1 MTTRRFYVYVVELES
16 LHRYQTKSDVYVGS
30 SVLRPEDRFDKHLT
44 SRLSSRHV
52 RRRGVRLLPH
62 LYEHLNPL
70 PSRAKA
76 KRVEQ
81 QLRRSLEKR
90 GHRVFGS
97 CRPDLVHGCVRGF

>member
-16 LHRYQTKSDVYVGS
+16 PRGSRRPDVYVGS
-30 SVLRPEDRFDKHLT
+30 SALPPASRMVKHKT
-44 SRLSSRHV
+44 DSLSSRHV

-70 PSRAKA
+70 PSRAEA

-81 QLRRSLEKR
+81 RLRRTLEQR

-97 CRPDLVHGCVRGF
+97 CRPDLVHGCVKTF